1 VREELKALLELQH
14 LDNDLS
20 NLLSE
25 QEGLPEVIEGLKNKA
40 TRIHA
45 ILQDREMLEK
55 EATVKK
61 DLLRLEIKS
70 SQEKIEK
77 YKEQQKAARNNRE
90 YDAFSKQIDHEDYEI
105 KKYEFQIQTIDQ
117 EVMNRMEVEEKSKA
131 LITDNRA
138 NEIDERD
145 LPTAFLQDL
154 YTKAA
159 DESEKKSHDLVKIS
173 AETEAEVKALR
184 EKIEAKRAAIVVFGN
199 TAIFRYDN
207 LRRREIEDPI
217 VRFERNSCTGCNYIV
232 PKESH
237 GTISRGNFYICES
250 CGRMVI
256 SPSIFNEVEKELST
270 VG

>member
-1 VREELKALLELQH
+1 MREELKALLELQH
-14 LDNDLS
+14 LDNDLRDI
-20 NLLSE
+20 LSE
-25 QEGLPEVIEGLKNKA
+25 QEELPEVIEGLKNKA
-40 TRIHA
+40 NRIYA
-45 ILQDREMLEK
+45 ILQDREKIEK

-77 YKEQQKAARNNRE
+77 YKEQQKSARNNRE

-117 EVMNRMEVEEKSKA
+117 EVMNRMEIEEKSKS
-131 LITDNRA
+131 LISDNRA
-138 NEIDERD
+138 DEIDERD
-145 LPTAFLQDL
+145 LPTEFLQNL
-154 YTKAA
+154 FNKASE
-159 DESEKKSHDLVKIS
+159 ESEKKSQDLSKIS
-173 AETEAEVKALR
+173 AETEEEVKVLR
-184 EKIEAKRAAIVVFGN
+184 EKIEAKRSAIIQFGN
-199 TAIFRYDN
+199 TALFRYDN

-270 VG
+270 TN